1 MENKELGQMMPLDE
15 VVKLFREDNIK
26 TEIEILGL
34 KEKIRFLSKDLIEAR
49 SSITKL
55 AKEKD
60 KDWIEIC
67 KLKDKIYDL
76 QANKDG
82 LIEFVKKQRNM
93 LMHSEDEIARL
104 NDENTKL
111 KQNIS
116 ALGVTF
122 QENDQAYYKLM
133 EANAFLAGKVQAY
146 EHVSRSESEPD
157 PDAAETAF

>member
-1 MENKELGQMMPLDE
+1 MNNRELLKRNKQLYEANWSLEAELEKRKNEILLLNKKL
-15 VVKLFREDNIK
+15 VKLDGALNVRIEEGKEDYN
-26 TEIEILGL
+26 
-34 KEKIRFLSKDLIEAR
+34 
-49 SSITKL
+49 
-55 AKEKD
+55 
-60 KDWIEIC
+60 EIC

-76 QANKDG
+76 QAAKDG

-146 EHVSRSESEPD
+146 ENVSRSESEPD
-157 PDAAETAF
+157 PDAAETAY